1 MEQVVAFAQQLHES
15 VLPAWFMP
23 RPAHPFLDYGLTQS
37 LSEASGVP
45 EPSLRLLLTVLAGYP
60 ISIVYRLIFLNK
72 TSTIIGEH
80 ARNWFLVVMGLL
92 MSYYFNSLDIIHPLT
107 TAIGTWLI
115 CKTVG
120 MVAPRNRALAAS
132 TSFVFNFGYLL
143 TSYKYAATEEYDICY
158 TMQQCV
164 QCLRMIGYAMDFM
177 DGQPKSKKEKPSSTG
192 SGNGSV
198 GDGGGVVAPSSV
210 APEEKNAAAVVAP
223 PAAVAQAPVPR
234 EKTPISFGRDIALG
248 QLPTLPETI
257 AYAFFPFAFL
267 VGPQFSFS
275 LYKKFI
281 TMDLFAVPI
290 PATAGKE
297 EVDAATRAT
306 ANGVIP
312 QGSLRY
318 ATRCFFLGVFYLALG
333 QVLAG
338 FFPTVA
344 LLGKDYVVRPMPEKL
359 FIFWWTGKTI
369 LNKYLGIWTIAEGP
383 CVLSGLTFNGY
394 DQQGRPE
401 WDGLRNVN
409 PLGYEFA
416 TSLAQII
423 TSFNM
428 NTNHWAKLY
437 VFKRLRFLG
446 NKNLSA
452 LGVLLFLAVWHGTHP
467 GYFICFGL
475 EFLDME
481 TERRLRLRIGKP
493 VQQWLEKKQG
503 AVGKVLRA
511 VWATF
516 TWALT
521 TSALYFACIPFDLLQ
536 FDKSMTAMR
545 AIHFAGFWVMA
556 VLLFSDVFLSVVMP
570 KKKKSKSE

>member
-1 MEQVVAFAQQLHES
+1 MAQQLHES
-15 VLPAWFMP
+15 VLPAWFAP
-23 RPAHPFLDYGLTQS
+23 RPAHPFLDYGMTRS
-37 LSEASGVP
+37 LSEATGVP

-92 MSYYFNSLDIIHPLT
+92 MSFYFNSLDIVHPLT

-115 CKTVG
+115 CKVVAT
-120 MVAPRNRALAAS
+120 VAPRNRALAS
-132 TSFVFNFGYLL
+132 SVSFLFNFGYLL
-143 TSYKYAATEEYDICY
+143 TSYKYSATEEYDICY

-177 DGQPKSKKEKPSSTG
+177 DGQPKSKKKTSDDSTSTSSS
-192 SGNGSV
+192 SGQQQ
-198 GDGGGVVAPSSV
+198 PK
-210 APEEKNAAAVVAP
+210 EKNPADVVAP
-223 PAAVAQAPVPR
+223 PAAVAQAPIPR
-234 EKTPISFGRDIALG
+234 EKTPISFGRDIALPV
-248 QLPTLPETI
+248 LPTLPETI
-257 AYAFFPFAFL
+257 GYAFFPFAFL

-281 TMDLFAVPI
+281 TMDLFSVPV
-290 PATAGKE
+290 PATAGKDE
-297 EVDAATRAT
+297 INAARAT
-306 ANGVIP
+306 ANGIP

-318 ATRCFFLGVFYLALG
+318 ATRCFFLGIFYLGIG
-333 QVLAG
+333 QVLNG
-338 FFPTVA
+338 FFPTIA
-344 LLGKDYVVRPMPEKL
+344 LLGKAYAERPLLEKV
-359 FIFWWTGKTI
+359 FIYWWTGKTI

-409 PLGYEFA
+409 PVGYEFA
-416 TSLAQII
+416 TSLSQVIS
-423 TSFNM
+423 SFNM

-481 TERRLRLRIGKP
+481 TERRLRLRVGKP
-493 VQQWLEKKQG
+493 VQQWLDKKEG
-503 AVGKVLRA
+503 AVGKMLRA
-511 VWATF
+511 LWATF
-516 TWALT
+516 TWTLT
-521 TSALYFACIPFDLLQ
+521 TSALYFACIPFDLLK
-536 FDKSMTAMR
+536 FDKSMIAMG
-545 AIHFAGFWVMA
+545 AIHFMGFWIMIT
-556 VLLFSDVFLSVVMP
+556 LLISDIFLSIVLP
-570 KKKKSKSE
+570 KKKKAKTE